1 MSGEEVGLRPSR
13 REDSG
18 RSAGLGRQR
27 TKSLLAGRG
36 VGRGGGRGGRGEVEA
51 DAREGRGE
59 APGGQGV
66 IFIILSLL
74 MMSFGVL
81 VFAPGVALPPVG
93 VRGEGRRGHVV
104 VANPRKRNV
113 RRFLATH
120 ATSALPLQHAL
131 HLILYYFIPLFLSS
145 LLRSLR

>member
-1 MSGEEVGLRPSR
+1 
-13 REDSG
+13 
-18 RSAGLGRQR
+18 
-27 TKSLLAGRG
+27 
-36 VGRGGGRGGRGEVEA
+36 VEA

-131 HLILYYFIPLFLSS
+131 HLILYYLSLYFSLPSFVLYVDFTRRFRSSFISIAFVLFIFAPP
-145 LLRSLR
+145 